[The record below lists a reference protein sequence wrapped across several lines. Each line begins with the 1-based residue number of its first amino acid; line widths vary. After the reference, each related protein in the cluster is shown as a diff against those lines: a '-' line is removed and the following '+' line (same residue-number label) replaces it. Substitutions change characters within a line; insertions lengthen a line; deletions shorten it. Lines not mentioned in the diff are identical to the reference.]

1 MKKHILVIDDE
12 EIERISIQAQL
23 TSEGYRVTTCPEVIC
38 ALKELGKD
46 PDGYDIILCD
56 IRMPGL
62 DGYAFLEQIKAK
74 FPALTVIMMTAYG
87 TIEGAVKSM
96 RHGAYDYITKPFTI
110 DELSIKLEHALE
122 YRNKVQE
129 NIMLK
134 EALKGKHQFS
144 NLVGKSKAM
153 QGIFDKIQVVA
164 PTNTT
169 ILLQGETGS
178 GKEVIA
184 SAIHY
189 NSPRKDKPLIKVSC
203 AMLSKEVLESELF
216 GHEAGSFTGAIKMKK
231 GRFELANTGTL
242 FLDEVDDIPYELQ
255 VKLLRVIEQKAF
267 ERVGGETAIQS
278 DVRLIAASKYPL
290 QELVKQGKFRD
301 DLYYRLAVV
310 TVNIPPLRE
319 RKEDI
324 PLLVNY
330 FVNKYR
336 NEIRQETRDN
346 TSDMQIPDEVLR
358 YLMDY
363 DWPGN
368 IRELE
373 NVIKHI
379 LTVNKTGQLKVGDLP
394 ESVVIPRLLDL
405 KSQGTVK
412 LSSVVGKVEREVIE
426 WALQKAGGNQ
436 TKAAEILG
444 IPRTTL
450 REKMASIIHKHL

>member
-1 MKKHILVIDDE
+1 
-12 EIERISIQAQL
+12 
-23 TSEGYRVTTCPEVIC
+23 
-38 ALKELGKD
+38 
-46 PDGYDIILCD
+46 
-56 IRMPGL
+56 
-62 DGYAFLEQIKAK
+62 
-74 FPALTVIMMTAYG
+74 
-87 TIEGAVKSM
+87 
-96 RHGAYDYITKPFTI
+96 
-110 DELSIKLEHALE
+110 
-122 YRNKVQE
+122 
-129 NIMLK
+129 
-134 EALKGKHQFS
+134 
-144 NLVGKSKAM
+144 
-153 QGIFDKIQVVA
+153 
-164 PTNTT
+164 
-169 ILLQGETGS
+169 
-178 GKEVIA
+178 
-184 SAIHY
+184 
-189 NSPRKDKPLIKVSC
+189 
-203 AMLSKEVLESELF
+203 
-216 GHEAGSFTGAIKMKK
+216 MKK
-231 GRFELANTGTL
+231 GRFELANAGTL

-255 VKLLRVIEQKAF
+255 VKPWRVMEQKAF
-267 ERVGGETAIQS
+267 ERGGGETAIQS

-290 QELVKQGKFRD
+290 HELVKQGKFRD

-324 PLLVNY
+324 PLLVKH

-346 TSDMQIPDEVLR
+346 TNDMQISDEVLR

-394 ESVVIPRLLDL
+394 ESVIIPRLLDL

-412 LSSVVGKVEREVIE
+412 LSSVVDKVEREVIE

-450 REKMASIIHKHL
+450 REKLERLKPD